1 LQRRQFITLLGGGL
15 ATPALL
21 PRAALAQSSP
31 VIGYLHSS
39 SRAPNE
45 RFLGAFKAGLKE
57 SGFTEGDNVTI
68 EYRWAEGRVE
78 QLPAMAAD
86 LVGRGVRLIATGGAE
101 YPALAAKAA
110 TANTGIPVVFV
121 MGGDPVQLGIVPSL
135 ARPAGNVTG
144 INMFTSALESKRFG
158 LLHEIVPTAKS
169 IAALVNP
176 NRAVY
181 RLQVAELQDASD
193 ADFESAF
200 ARMAEREIKA
210 LQICADP
217 NYLSKRQQLVGL
229 AARHRIPTMYEWRDY
244 SEAGG
249 LMSYGTDLANSYR
262 EAGIYVGKVLKGAK
276 PADLPVLQTT
286 KFEFVI
292 NLQTAKAQGVEIAP
306 TVLARADAVI
316 E

>member
-1 LQRRQFITLLGGGL
+1 
-15 ATPALL
+15 
-21 PRAALAQSSP
+21 
-31 VIGYLHSS
+31 
-39 SRAPNE
+39 
-45 RFLGAFKAGLKE
+45 
-57 SGFTEGDNVTI
+57 
-68 EYRWAEGRVE
+68 
-78 QLPAMAAD
+78 M
-86 LVGRGVRLIATGGAE
+86 RLIATGGAE

-110 TANTGIPVVFV
+110 TASTGIPVVFV
-121 MGGDPVQLGIVPSL
+121 LGGDPVRLGIVPSL

-158 LLHEIVPTAKS
+158 LLHEIVPMAKS
-169 IAALVNP
+169 IAALLNP

-181 RLQVAELQDASD
+181 QLQVAELQDAAKQAQVELVVVHAANEAEFD
-193 ADFESAF
+193 PAF
-200 ARMAEREIKA
+200 ARMAESGIKA

-229 AARHRIPTMYEWRDY
+229 AARYGIPTMYEWRDY

-262 EAGIYVGKVLKGAK
+262 EAGVYVGKILNGAK

-292 NLQTAKAQGVEIAP
+292 NLKTAKAQGVEI
-306 TVLARADAVI
+306 RA
-316 E
+316 